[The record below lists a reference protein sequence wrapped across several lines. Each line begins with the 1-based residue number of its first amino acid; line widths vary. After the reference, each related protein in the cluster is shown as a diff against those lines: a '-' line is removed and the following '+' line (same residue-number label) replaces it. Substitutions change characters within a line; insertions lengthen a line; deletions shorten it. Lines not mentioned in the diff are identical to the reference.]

1 MITHNQAVKLIGQ
14 HGFTPTQNTGWFPDT
29 GLEAENSSFYSEF
42 GIKDTYNGAEVMAWL
57 GY

>member
-1 MITHNQAVKLIGQ
+1 MITHTQAVELIGQ

-29 GLEAENSSFYSEF
+29 GVEAENSSFYSEF
-42 GIKDTYNGAEVMAWL
+42 GIKDTYSRSAILRWL